1 MVDQQAEHGRCP
13 DFGGNGRREP
23 LLTDGF
29 VSWRGAWEGE
39 GDVCQGGVFDFGPPG
54 DLVADVVWV
63 FVGENF
69 GEVDGSWGWGE
80 GVAGGDCEAIGF
92 GAVGVAAFLVRICNG
107 GDFYEIWMSLRRVDS
122 RSIPNNPLLTILHQS
137 NVHRTT
143 PFSQSRIFYYN
154 FCPSQRC
161 RPQQFNVHGNRVR
174 LVVFLECSPVM
185 QSYDFRQQREQVSAM
200 GHSSPAE
207 VRMDSNSVLMLA
219 EGFDERSVSESGGRQ
234 RHG

>member
-1 MVDQQAEHGRCP
+1 M
-13 DFGGNGRREP
+13 NMRR
-23 LLTDGF
+23 
-29 VSWRGAWEGE
+29 
-39 GDVCQGGVFDFGPPG
+39 
-54 DLVADVVWV
+54 
-63 FVGENF
+63 
-69 GEVDGSWGWGE
+69 
-80 GVAGGDCEAIGF
+80 I
-92 GAVGVAAFLVRICNG
+92 
-107 GDFYEIWMSLRRVDS
+107 DS
-122 RSIPNNPLLTILHQS
+122 RSIPNDPLLTILHQS

-219 EGFDERSVSESGGRQ
+219 EGFDEVLYPGELEDRSQARLQWEGIDLPAGTRAELERLAEQVGVPLELTGA
-234 RHG
+234 